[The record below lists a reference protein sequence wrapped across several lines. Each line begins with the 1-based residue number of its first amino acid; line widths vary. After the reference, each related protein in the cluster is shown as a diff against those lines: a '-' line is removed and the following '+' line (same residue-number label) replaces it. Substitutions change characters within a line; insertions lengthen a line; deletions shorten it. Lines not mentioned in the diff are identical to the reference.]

1 MPFLII
7 IKIMTGN
14 GSKHEVTMQVMTP
27 TAVTADWVAVSTS
40 ILHAADLPSLDDLLD
55 EALDAW
61 LAQAEPTLR
70 WKVAIELYTTEQ
82 VSSGRAAEIAGLNYF
97 VFQQKL
103 REAGIPFL
111 GAESTTK
118 EEAQQQEALIH
129 AVFNLR
135 RA

>member
-1 MPFLII
+1 
-7 IKIMTGN
+7 
-14 GSKHEVTMQVMTP
+14 MQVMTP
-27 TAVTADWVAVSTS
+27 TTATADWIVVSES
-40 ILHAADLPSLDDLLD
+40 ILRAADLPSLDNLLA

-61 LAQAEPTLR
+61 LEKSDPALR
-70 WKVAIELYTTEQ
+70 WQVAIELYTTEQ

-103 REAGIPFL
+103 NAEGIAFIEA
-111 GAESTTK
+111 ETYTK

-129 AVFNLR
+129 VAFNLR

>member
-1 MPFLII
+1 
-7 IKIMTGN
+7 
-14 GSKHEVTMQVMTP
+14 MQVMTP
-27 TAVTADWVAVSTS
+27 TKATADWMAVSTS
-40 ILHAADLPSLDDLLD
+40 ILRATDLSSLDDLLD

-61 LAQAEPTLR
+61 LAKAEPALR
-70 WKVAIELYTTEQ
+70 WQVAIELYTTEQ

-103 REAGIPFL
+103 RETGIPFL
-111 GAESTTK
+111 AAESITK

-135 RA
+135 RT

>member
-1 MPFLII
+1 
-7 IKIMTGN
+7 
-14 GSKHEVTMQVMTP
+14 MQVTTP
-27 TAVTADWVAVSTS
+27 IAVTADWVAVSTS
-40 ILHAADLPSLDDLLD
+40 ILHATDLPSLDDLLD

-61 LAQAEPTLR
+61 LAKAEPVLR

-103 REAGIPFL
+103 KDAGIPFL
-111 GAESTTK
+111 AAESTSI

-135 RA
+135 RP

>member
-1 MPFLII
+1 
-7 IKIMTGN
+7 
-14 GSKHEVTMQVMTP
+14 MQVMTP
-27 TAVTADWVAVSTS
+27 TIATTDWMAVSTS
-40 ILHAADLPSLDDLLD
+40 ILHATDLPSLDDLLD

-61 LAQAEPTLR
+61 LAKAEPALR
-70 WKVAIELYTTEQ
+70 WQVAIELYTTEQ

-111 GAESTTK
+111 AAESTTQ
-118 EEAQQQEALIH
+118 EETEQQEALIH

-135 RA
+135 RP